1 MKLCELSIFTS
12 VVFHMYHRGGQD
24 NLPKNEKSFSEYVL
38 TRLTVGRVIVILV
51 SAQGPNPYFFNFWG
65 TFIQLGGLL
74 GQGLELGPGL
84 VNCTF

>member
-1 MKLCELSIFTS
+1 
-12 VVFHMYHRGGQD
+12 MYHRGGQD

-65 TFIQLGGLL
+65 TFIQLGGLF
-74 GQGLELGPGL
+74 GQGLGLELGPRSDTKSKSPCRL
-84 VNCTF
+84 